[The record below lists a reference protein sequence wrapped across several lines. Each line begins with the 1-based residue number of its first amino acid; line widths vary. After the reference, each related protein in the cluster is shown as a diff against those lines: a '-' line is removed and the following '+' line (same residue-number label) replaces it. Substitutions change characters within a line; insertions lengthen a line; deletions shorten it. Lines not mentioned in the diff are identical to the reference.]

1 MLDGTPQNKLDMFMA
16 SNSSPLTSLFN
27 EAANEMAIESENSSG
42 FVPYH
47 HLPMILPENGPKRR
61 AETWVFEEI
70 QCLIHLRR
78 EVNCQFNT
86 AKSQK
91 HLWDQIYVGMRE
103 NGWERTPQ
111 NCNDKWRNLLKE
123 YKNSNGGIGSSR
135 QVCFDEL
142 EEYCREKK
150 SNGISKKLRDGSS
163 SFMCFFVEYF
173 ALIDVSNGFN
183 AFLVLTKP
191 VFCLDPVKL
200 VKHFGRFSDNS
211 LERTY
216 HDADPLDIHELE
228 GIVPNEFPSWNW
240 RGTPRRD
247 EDVSGSGG
255 RVISVKYEES
265 VKRIG
270 IDGSADAIKEAIKSA
285 FRLRTK
291 RSFWLEDEAGIIRAL
306 DRNMPLRNYTLHLD
320 DGLRI
325 RICLFEDPNHLHCR
339 VIEKAFFNEDVFNSY
354 LNNCGWIGLKELRS
368 RKNVDSMN
376 ELRAGE
382 VYHGQRRVLKN

>member
-1 MLDGTPQNKLDMFMA
+1 MLDGTPQNKLDMFVA

-78 EVNCQFNT
+78 ELNCQFNT

-123 YKNSNGGIGSSR
+123 YKKSNGGIGSSR

-163 SFMCFFVEYF
+163 VQILDKGTDE
-173 ALIDVSNGFN
+173 AGF
-183 AFLVLTKP
+183 L
-191 VFCLDPVKL
+191 
-200 VKHFGRFSDNS
+200 FGPSEDNS
-211 LERTY
+211 LERNTY
-216 HDADPLDIHELE
+216 HDADPLDIHEPE

-354 LNNCGWIGLKELRS
+354 LNNRGWIGLKELRS
-368 RKNVDSMN
+368 RRNVDSMN
-376 ELRAGE
+376 ELGAGE
-382 VYHGQRRVLKN
+382 VYHGQRRVSKN